1 MATGESTAVKHIG
14 GFERVGDALVDGVK
28 KVGLRLVG
36 EAIPFG
42 SRIPAVRRQLE
53 EDAAAR
59 RQEWY
64 DNLTPERRA
73 RFDAYVAE
81 DGSVL
86 KSAGQQRKELLT
98 MFPDMPGGPGE
109 ELENAAMM
117 AMIPGSMGAAQGGFN
132 PRVFLDKDIPITS
145 YGTLKLPDS
154 ARFKGV
160 DPRIV
165 SVRAIRAADQMVPG
179 TVEFLRARPDVGTEI
194 GMALD
199 GLVSARATN
208 FENALL
214 AVRNDSALGTSSGI
228 FPKGRPLYAK
238 GGSQGGQGR
247 VMMFQDPEIATPDG
261 SGRSI
266 IFKRDFNTPM
276 TSTLR
281 KGDAAIRSY
290 QDYLYGKGYHYDE
303 ATGLGWETL
312 KTGYVEPVFTT
323 DARNGLPMSFL
334 TGLKDRARGYLE
346 LKQFKDGPIM
356 KHVTGVG
363 IAIPK
368 GNISFNGRTIVPGES
383 DMRKLMYSLDKRG
396 VPWVKYNGLP
406 TADEGNLHELLGA
419 PAVNQDAKG
428 GEASDVHADS
438 RGGDSIRAAEEGGE
452 AAQDGAQQDGAP
464 QEEVPQE
471 EVPQEG
477 GPRIIINPEVFND
490 KRDALCVAMN
500 EAFRII
506 MEMNGF
512 DPVSEP
518 TPAQRRFFADTAYAD
533 DEVMLRRTIIARIC
547 TFDTSIGE
555 PSKGEHTG
563 HSESTAPTDEQIQ
576 EAIEFLHTVLEIGA
590 PQNEWEQSAVQRIIE
605 RLESGAKVSG
615 GAGEAPDDPDSRDP
629 RQTQGALGGGMTDD
643 ELAEQGLSV
652 NENFGKPIEE
662 LGKIPVNGPAEE
674 ETKWKAWREAQE
686 RGNFTTH
693 SQDGVDENGF
703 KIGVEI
709 PEEWKKMNT
718 PRAPQAPQVQA
729 QAPQAPQVQAQP
741 GLPPLQ
747 LQPPQLQPPKYANP
761 LGGSATAQAPAQAP
775 AQASGPE
782 QGVGNKRAQAKGIH
796 KDGNNYVDAN
806 GRRIGFSDY
815 SWYGLS

>member
-1 MATGESTAVKHIG
+1 MATGESTAVKHID
-14 GFERVGDALVDGVK
+14 GFEKAGDALVDGVK

-81 DGSVL
+81 DGAVL
-86 KSAGQQRKELLT
+86 KAAGQQRRELMT

-117 AMIPGSMGAAQGGFN
+117 ATISGSMGAAQGGFN

-165 SVRAIRAADQMVPG
+165 SVRAIRAVDQMVPG

-281 KGDAAIRSY
+281 KGDAAKRSY
-290 QDYLYGKGYHYDE
+290 QDYLYGKGFHYDE

-363 IAIPK
+363 IATPK

-406 TADEGNLHELLGA
+406 AADEGNLHELLGA

-452 AAQDGAQQDGAP
+452 AAQ
-464 QEEVPQE
+464 EEVPQE

-477 GPRIIINPEVFND
+477 GPRIVINPEVFHD

-533 DEVMLRRTIIARIC
+533 DEVMLRRTILARIC

-563 HSESTAPTDEQIQ
+563 HSESTAPTNEQIQ

-615 GAGEAPDDPDSRDP
+615 GAGEAPDDPDSGDP
-629 RQTQGALGGGMTDD
+629 RQTQGALGGGTTDD

-652 NENFGKPIEE
+652 NENFGKPVGE
-662 LGKIPVNGPAEE
+662 LGKEPVKGPTEE
-674 ETKWKAWREAQE
+674 EAKWKAWREARE

-718 PRAPQAPQVQA
+718 PQVPQAPQVPQTPQVQA
-729 QAPQAPQVQAQP
+729 QA

-775 AQASGPE
+775 AQASSPE

>member
-1 MATGESTAVKHIG
+1 MATGESTAVKHID
-14 GFERVGDALVDGVK
+14 GFEKAGDALVDGVK

-36 EAIPFG
+36 EAVPFG

-81 DGSVL
+81 DSAVL
-86 KSAGQQRKELLT
+86 KAAGQQRRELMT

-117 AMIPGSMGAAQGGFN
+117 ATTSGLITGYGPIYRLGQL
-132 PRVFLDKDIPITS
+132 PRGHF
-145 YGTLKLPDS
+145 
-154 ARFKGV
+154 
-160 DPRIV
+160 
-165 SVRAIRAADQMVPG
+165 VPNY
-179 TVEFLRARPDVGTEI
+179 R
-194 GMALD
+194 
-199 GLVSARATN
+199 
-208 FENALL
+208 L
-214 AVRNDSALGTSSGI
+214 AEMMLH
-228 FPKGRPLYAK
+228 AK
-238 GGSQGGQGR
+238 GGRWDRLNREAKFKILRETGLQKDPVSNGEWTYVPPEFPRLDARQWASAGLETPYKANVQIPLAYQIAYPSLYEIPVKVTKVDNVLKVDGTYRPRPGSIDVSGFTLHDANETLAHELAHYTGTVAGLPPGGS
-247 VMMFQDPEIATPDG
+247 P
-261 SGRSI
+261 S
-266 IFKRDFNTPM
+266 
-276 TSTLR
+276 LR
-281 KGDAAIRSY
+281 KLVMDHPEWFGQDVYEKAIRFQKIRSPR
-290 QDYLYGKGYHYDE
+290 DYEQLKYISPERIDSLKNKDEFVQELYDR
-303 ATGLGWETL
+303 
-312 KTGYVEPVFTT
+312 
-323 DARNGLPMSFL
+323 DADYTFYEMLSGEV
-334 TGLKDRARGYLE
+334 RARAAEAMSRIPAKERTNVLLE
-346 LKQFKDGPIM
+346 DFMPPD
-356 KHVTGVG
+356 TGNFVD
-363 IAIPK
+363 I
-368 GNISFNGRTIVPGES
+368 R
-383 DMRKLMYSLDKRG
+383 
-396 VPWVKYNGLP
+396 
-406 TADEGNLHELLGA
+406 
-419 PAVNQDAKG
+419 QDAKG

-438 RGGDSIRAAEEGGE
+438 RGGDSVRAAEEGGE
-452 AAQDGAQQDGAP
+452 AAQRKVP
-464 QEEVPQE
+464 QEEAPQE

-477 GPRIIINPEVFND
+477 GPRIVINPEVFHD

-500 EAFRII
+500 DAFRII

-518 TPAQRRFFADTAYAD
+518 TPAQRRFFADTAYAN
-533 DEVMLRRTIIARIC
+533 DEVMLRRTILARIC

-563 HSESTAPTDEQIQ
+563 HSESTAPTNEQIQ

-615 GAGEAPDDPDSRDP
+615 VAEEAPDDPDSGDL
-629 RQTQGALGGGMTDD
+629 RQTQGAVGGGTTDD

-652 NENFGKPIEE
+652 NENFGKPVGE
-662 LGKIPVNGPAEE
+662 LGKEPVKGSTEE
-674 ETKWKAWREAQE
+674 EAKWKAWREARE

-718 PRAPQAPQVQA
+718 PQVPQAPQVPQTPQVQA
-729 QAPQAPQVQAQP
+729 QA

-775 AQASGPE
+775 AQASSPE

>member
-1 MATGESTAVKHIG
+1 MATGESTAVKHID
-14 GFERVGDALVDGVK
+14 GFEKAGDALVDGVK
-28 KVGLRLVG
+28 KVGLRLMG
-36 EAIPFG
+36 EAVPFG
-42 SRIPAVRRQLE
+42 SHIPAVRRQLE
-53 EDAAAR
+53 EDATAR

-81 DGSVL
+81 DGAVL
-86 KSAGQQRKELLT
+86 KAAGRQRRELMT

-109 ELENAAMM
+109 ELENAATMVTTPGLITGYGPIYRLGQLPRGHFVPNYRLAEMM
-117 AMIPGSMGAAQGGFN
+117 
-132 PRVFLDKDIPITS
+132 LH
-145 YGTLKLPDS
+145 
-154 ARFKGV
+154 
-160 DPRIV
+160 
-165 SVRAIRAADQMVPG
+165 
-179 TVEFLRARPDVGTEI
+179 
-194 GMALD
+194 
-199 GLVSARATN
+199 
-208 FENALL
+208 
-214 AVRNDSALGTSSGI
+214 
-228 FPKGRPLYAK
+228 AK
-238 GGSQGGQGR
+238 GGRWDRLNREAKFKILRETGLQKDPVSNGEWTYVPPEFPRLDARQWASARLETPYKANVQVPLAYQIAYPSLYEIPVKVTKVDDVLKVDGTYRPRPGSIDVSGFTLHDANETLAHELAHYTGPVAGLPPGGC
-247 VMMFQDPEIATPDG
+247 
-261 SGRSI
+261 RS
-266 IFKRDFNTPM
+266 
-276 TSTLR
+276 LR
-281 KGDAAIRSY
+281 KLVMDHPEWFGQDAYEKAIRFQKIRSPR
-290 QDYLYGKGYHYDE
+290 DYEQFKYISPERTDSLKNTDEIIQELYDR
-303 ATGLGWETL
+303 
-312 KTGYVEPVFTT
+312 
-323 DARNGLPMSFL
+323 DADYTFYRMLSGEV
-334 TGLKDRARGYLE
+334 RARAAEVMSRIPAKERTNVLLE
-346 LKQFKDGPIM
+346 DFMPPDTGNFVDIM
-356 KHVTGVG
+356 
-363 IAIPK
+363 
-368 GNISFNGRTIVPGES
+368 
-383 DMRKLMYSLDKRG
+383 
-396 VPWVKYNGLP
+396 
-406 TADEGNLHELLGA
+406 
-419 PAVNQDAKG
+419 QDAKG
-428 GEASDVHADS
+428 GEASDVHVDS

-452 AAQDGAQQDGAP
+452 AAQEEAP

-471 EVPQEG
+471 EAPQEEVPQEEAPQEG
-477 GPRIIINPEVFND
+477 GPRIVINPEVFHD

-518 TPAQRRFFADTAYAD
+518 TPAQRRFFADTAYAN

-615 GAGEAPDDPDSRDP
+615 VAEEAPDDPDSGDL

-652 NENFGKPIEE
+652 NENFGKSVEE
-662 LGKIPVNGPAEE
+662 LGKIPVKGPAEE
-674 ETKWKAWREAQE
+674 EDKWKAWREARE

-718 PRAPQAPQVQA
+718 PQT
-729 QAPQAPQVQAQP
+729 QAPQAPQAPQAQV
-741 GLPPLQ
+741 G
-747 LQPPQLQPPKYANP
+747 LQPPQLQPPQLQLPQYTKP
-761 LGGSATAQAPAQAP
+761 LGGSATAQA
-775 AQASGPE
+775 SGATGEQKGQNE
-782 QGVGNKRAQAKGIH
+782 QGIGNKRAQAKGIH

>member
-1 MATGESTAVKHIG
+1 MATGESTAVKHID
-14 GFERVGDALVDGVK
+14 GFEKAGDALVDGVK

-81 DGSVL
+81 DGAVL
-86 KSAGQQRKELLT
+86 KAAGQQRRELMT

-117 AMIPGSMGAAQGGFN
+117 ATISGSMGAAQGGFN

-165 SVRAIRAADQMVPG
+165 SVRAIRAVDQMVPG

-281 KGDAAIRSY
+281 KGDAAKRSY
-290 QDYLYGKGYHYDE
+290 QDYLYGKGFHYDE

-363 IAIPK
+363 IATPK

-406 TADEGNLHELLGA
+406 AADEGNLHELLGA

-452 AAQDGAQQDGAP
+452 AAQ
-464 QEEVPQE
+464 EEVPQE

-477 GPRIIINPEVFND
+477 GPRIVINPEVFHD

-533 DEVMLRRTIIARIC
+533 DEVMLRRTILARIC

-563 HSESTAPTDEQIQ
+563 HSESTAPTNEQIQ

-615 GAGEAPDDPDSRDP
+615 GADEAPDDPDSGDP
-629 RQTQGALGGGMTDD
+629 RQTQGAVGGGTTDD

-652 NENFGKPIEE
+652 NENFGKPVGE
-662 LGKIPVNGPAEE
+662 LGKEPVKGPTEE
-674 ETKWKAWREAQE
+674 EAKWKAWREARE

-718 PRAPQAPQVQA
+718 PQVPQAPQVPQTPQVQA
-729 QAPQAPQVQAQP
+729 QA

-761 LGGSATAQAPAQAP
+761 LGGSATAQASAQAP
-775 AQASGPE
+775 AQASSPE

>member
-1 MATGESTAVKHIG
+1 MATGESTAVKHID
-14 GFERVGDALVDGVK
+14 GFEKAGDALVDGVK

-36 EAIPFG
+36 EAVPFG
-42 SRIPAVRRQLE
+42 SHIPAVRRQLE

-81 DGSVL
+81 DGAVL
-86 KSAGQQRKELLT
+86 KAAGQQRRELLT

-109 ELENAAMM
+109 ELQGAAMTAATTPGLITGYGPIHRLGQLPRGHFVPNYRLADKM
-117 AMIPGSMGAAQGGFN
+117 LQEKGGRWDGLNREAKFKILRETGLQKDPVSNGEWTYVPPEFPRLDARQWASAGLESPYEANVQVPLAYQIAYPSLYKIPVKATKVDNVLKVGGTYRPRPGSIDISGLTLRDANETLAHELAHYTEDVAGLPRGGSSSSRKQVMAHPEWYGQDAYEKAIRFQKIRGPRGYEQLKYLSPESVDRLTQTDEFIQG
-132 PRVFLDKDIPITS
+132 L
-145 YGTLKLPDS
+145 YDS
-154 ARFKGV
+154 EADYTFYRMLSGE
-160 DPRIV
+160 
-165 SVRAIRAADQMVPG
+165 VRARAAESMSRVP
-179 TVEFLRARPDVGTEI
+179 ARERRNVLLEDFMPTDTG
-194 GMALD
+194 
-199 GLVSARATN
+199 N
-208 FENALL
+208 F
-214 AVRNDSALGTSSGI
+214 V
-228 FPKGRPLYAK
+228 
-238 GGSQGGQGR
+238 
-247 VMMFQDPEIATPDG
+247 
-261 SGRSI
+261 
-266 IFKRDFNTPM
+266 
-276 TSTLR
+276 
-281 KGDAAIRSY
+281 
-290 QDYLYGKGYHYDE
+290 
-303 ATGLGWETL
+303 
-312 KTGYVEPVFTT
+312 
-323 DARNGLPMSFL
+323 
-334 TGLKDRARGYLE
+334 
-346 LKQFKDGPIM
+346 
-356 KHVTGVG
+356 
-363 IAIPK
+363 
-368 GNISFNGRTIVPGES
+368 NI
-383 DMRKLMYSLDKRG
+383 
-396 VPWVKYNGLP
+396 
-406 TADEGNLHELLGA
+406 
-419 PAVNQDAKG
+419 NQDAKG
-428 GEASDVHADS
+428 GEASDVHVDS
-438 RGGDSIRAAEEGGE
+438 RGGDSVHAAEEGGE
-452 AAQDGAQQDGAP
+452 AA

-518 TPAQRRFFADTAYAD
+518 TPAQRRFFADTAYAN
-533 DEVMLRRTIIARIC
+533 DEVMLRRTILARIC

-615 GAGEAPDDPDSRDP
+615 GAGEAPDDPDSGDL
-629 RQTQGALGGGMTDD
+629 RQTQGALGGGMTDDD

-662 LGKIPVNGPAEE
+662 LGKIPVKGPAEE
-674 ETKWKAWREAQE
+674 EDKWKAWREARE

-718 PRAPQAPQVQA
+718 PQAPAPQAQA
-729 QAPQAPQVQAQP
+729 QAPQAQV
-741 GLPPLQ
+741 G
-747 LQPPQLQPPKYANP
+747 LQPPQLQPPQLQLPQYANP
-761 LGGSATAQAPAQAP
+761 LRGSATAQSPAQAP

-782 QGVGNKRAQAKGIH
+782 QGIGNKRAQAKGIH

>member
-1 MATGESTAVKHIG
+1 MATGESTAVKHID

-36 EAIPFG
+36 EAVPFG
-42 SRIPAVRRQLE
+42 SHIPAVRRQLE

-81 DGSVL
+81 DGAVL
-86 KSAGQQRKELLT
+86 KAAGQQRRELMT

-117 AMIPGSMGAAQGGFN
+117 ATTSGLITGYGPIYRLGQLPRGHFVPNYRLAAEM
-132 PRVFLDKDIPITS
+132 LH
-145 YGTLKLPDS
+145 
-154 ARFKGV
+154 
-160 DPRIV
+160 
-165 SVRAIRAADQMVPG
+165 
-179 TVEFLRARPDVGTEI
+179 
-194 GMALD
+194 
-199 GLVSARATN
+199 
-208 FENALL
+208 
-214 AVRNDSALGTSSGI
+214 
-228 FPKGRPLYAK
+228 AK
-238 GGSQGGQGR
+238 GGRWDRLDRKAKFKILRETGLQKDPVSNGEWTYVPPEFPRLDARQWASAGLGTTYKANVQVPLAYQIAYPSLYEIPVKVTKVDNVLEAGGTYR
-247 VMMFQDPEIATPDG
+247 PRPG
-261 SGRSI
+261 SIDVSGFTLHDANKTLAHELAHYTGTVAGLPPGGS
-266 IFKRDFNTPM
+266 P
-276 TSTLR
+276 SLR
-281 KGDAAIRSY
+281 KLVMVHPEWFDQDAYEKAIRFQKIRSPR
-290 QDYLYGKGYHYDE
+290 DYEQLKYISPERIDSLKNNDEFIQALY
-303 ATGLGWETL
+303 
-312 KTGYVEPVFTT
+312 
-323 DARNGLPMSFL
+323 
-334 TGLKDRARGYLE
+334 DRAAEYTFYEMLSGEVRARAAEAMSRIPAKERTNVLLE
-346 LKQFKDGPIM
+346 DFMPPD
-356 KHVTGVG
+356 TGNFVD
-363 IAIPK
+363 I
-368 GNISFNGRTIVPGES
+368 R
-383 DMRKLMYSLDKRG
+383 
-396 VPWVKYNGLP
+396 
-406 TADEGNLHELLGA
+406 
-419 PAVNQDAKG
+419 QDAKG

-452 AAQDGAQQDGAP
+452 AAQREVPQEEVPQEEVP

-477 GPRIIINPEVFND
+477 GPRIVINPEVFHD

-533 DEVMLRRTIIARIC
+533 DEVMLRRTILARIC

-563 HSESTAPTDEQIQ
+563 HSESTAPTNEQIQ

-615 GAGEAPDDPDSRDP
+615 VAEEAPDDPDSGDP

-643 ELAEQGLSV
+643 ELTEQGLSV
-652 NENFGKPIEE
+652 NENFGKPVEE
-662 LGKIPVNGPAEE
+662 LGKIPVKGPAEE
-674 ETKWKAWREAQE
+674 EDKWKAWREARE

-718 PRAPQAPQVQA
+718 PQVPQAPQVQA
-729 QAPQAPQVQAQP
+729 QAPQAPQVQAQT

-775 AQASGPE
+775 AQASSPE
-782 QGVGNKRAQAKGIH
+782 QDIGNKRAQAKGIH

>member
-1 MATGESTAVKHIG
+1 MATGESTAVKHID
-14 GFERVGDALVDGVK
+14 GFERAGDALVDGVK

-36 EAIPFG
+36 EAVPFG

-81 DGSVL
+81 DGAVL
-86 KSAGQQRKELLT
+86 KAAGQQRRELLT

-109 ELENAAMM
+109 ELQGAAVM
-117 AMIPGSMGAAQGGFN
+117 ATIPGSMGAARYGKRYNRTAIKSTPVDVLGEVAASRSAKTAKPKFSKDVPVSTSSPVSPYFRDFYFDHTDGDFTSVPRGVTARAVKLGFPEVLDTGGQTWKRVHVSRPKIRELVEDPIEGYRMVTTGRIDKNSPPHSVYYSDGHRLLRFSNHWAMEGDVKSVAGSKWVRFDHNVGDPVVGGFSGGVIEFNKLSRN
-132 PRVFLDKDIPITS
+132 PEEYFTFGYPNDDYTP
-145 YGTLKLPDS
+145 
-154 ARFKGV
+154 
-160 DPRIV
+160 
-165 SVRAIRAADQMVPG
+165 PG
-179 TVEFLRARPDVGTEI
+179 Y
-194 GMALD
+194 
-199 GLVSARATN
+199 TN
-208 FENALL
+208 W
-214 AVRNDSALGTSSGI
+214 
-228 FPKGRPLYAK
+228 
-238 GGSQGGQGR
+238 
-247 VMMFQDPEIATPDG
+247 
-261 SGRSI
+261 
-266 IFKRDFNTPM
+266 DFNPAYDR
-276 TSTLR
+276 TSFSGEYQVGGGYKL
-281 KGDAAIRSY
+281 GD
-290 QDYLYGKGYHYDE
+290 
-303 ATGLGWETL
+303 
-312 KTGYVEPVFTT
+312 VFPEV
-323 DARNGLPMSFL
+323 R
-334 TGLKDRARGYLE
+334 
-346 LKQFKDGPIM
+346 
-356 KHVTGVG
+356 
-363 IAIPK
+363 
-368 GNISFNGRTIVPGES
+368 
-383 DMRKLMYSLDKRG
+383 
-396 VPWVKYNGLP
+396 
-406 TADEGNLHELLGA
+406 
-419 PAVNQDAKG
+419 QDAKG

-452 AAQDGAQQDGAP
+452 AAQD
-464 QEEVPQE
+464 EVPQE

-512 DPVSEP
+512 DPASEP
-518 TPAQRRFFADTAYAD
+518 TPAQRRFFADTAYAN
-533 DEVMLRRTIIARIC
+533 DEVMLRRTILARIC

-615 GAGEAPDDPDSRDP
+615 GAEEAPDDPDSGDP

-652 NENFGKPIEE
+652 NENFGKPVEE
-662 LGKIPVNGPAEE
+662 LGKIPVKGPAEE
-674 ETKWKAWREAQE
+674 EDKWKAWREARE

-718 PRAPQAPQVQA
+718 PQA
-729 QAPQAPQVQAQP
+729 QAPQAQAPQAQAP
-741 GLPPLQ
+741 QAQAPQAQAPQAQAQTPQ
-747 LQPPQLQPPKYANP
+747 LQPPQLQLPQYANP
-761 LGGSATAQAPAQAP
+761 LRGLATAQTSGATGEQKAQN
-775 AQASGPE
+775 E

>member
-1 MATGESTAVKHIG
+1 MATGESTAVKHID
-14 GFERVGDALVDGVK
+14 GFERAGDALVDGVK

-81 DGSVL
+81 DGTVL
-86 KSAGQQRKELLT
+86 KAARQQRRELLT
-98 MFPDMPGGPGE
+98 MFPDMPSGPGE
-109 ELENAAMM
+109 ELQGAAMM
-117 AMIPGSMGAAQGGFN
+117 ATTPGLITGYGPIYRLGQL
-132 PRVFLDKDIPITS
+132 PRGHFVPNYRLADKM
-145 YGTLKLPDS
+145 L
-154 ARFKGV
+154 
-160 DPRIV
+160 
-165 SVRAIRAADQMVPG
+165 Q
-179 TVEFLRARPDVGTEI
+179 
-194 GMALD
+194 
-199 GLVSARATN
+199 
-208 FENALL
+208 
-214 AVRNDSALGTSSGI
+214 
-228 FPKGRPLYAK
+228 AK
-238 GGSQGGQGR
+238 GGRWDGLNREAKFKILRETGLQKDPVSNGEWTYVPPEFPRLDARQWASAGLESPYKANVQAPLEYQIAYPLLYKIPVKATKVDNVLKVSGTYRPRPGSIDVSGLTLHDANKILAHELAHYTEDVAGLPRGG
-247 VMMFQDPEIATPDG
+247 
-261 SGRSI
+261 SS
-266 IFKRDFNTPM
+266 
-276 TSTLR
+276 SLR
-281 KGDAAIRSY
+281 KQVMAHPGWYGQDAYEKAMRFLKIRGPRGYEQLKYLSPERFDRLTQMDEFIQGLY
-290 QDYLYGKGYHYDE
+290 DSEADYTFYRMLSGE
-303 ATGLGWETL
+303 
-312 KTGYVEPVFTT
+312 V
-323 DARNGLPMSFL
+323 
-334 TGLKDRARGYLE
+334 RARAAEAMSRIPAKERTNVLLE
-346 LKQFKDGPIM
+346 DFMPPD
-356 KHVTGVG
+356 TGNFV
-363 IAIPK
+363 
-368 GNISFNGRTIVPGES
+368 NIR
-383 DMRKLMYSLDKRG
+383 
-396 VPWVKYNGLP
+396 
-406 TADEGNLHELLGA
+406 
-419 PAVNQDAKG
+419 QDAKG
-428 GEASDVHADS
+428 GEASDVHVDS
-438 RGGDSIRAAEEGGE
+438 KGDDSVRAAEEGGE
-452 AAQDGAQQDGAP
+452 AA

-506 MEMNGF
+506 MGMNGF

-518 TPAQRRFFADTAYAD
+518 TPAQRRFFADTAYAN
-533 DEVMLRRTIIARIC
+533 DEVMLRRTILARIC

-605 RLESGAKVSG
+605 QLESGAKVSG
-615 GAGEAPDDPDSRDP
+615 GAEEAPEDSDSGDP
-629 RQTQGALGGGMTDD
+629 RQTQGAVGGGTTDD

-652 NENFGKPIEE
+652 NENFGKPVGE
-662 LGKIPVNGPAEE
+662 LGKEPVKGPAEE
-674 ETKWKAWREAQE
+674 EAKWKAWREARE

-718 PRAPQAPQVQA
+718 P
-729 QAPQAPQVQAQP
+729 QAPQAPQAQA